1 MSIGGAWQSVLHFQ
15 ERDRF
20 LRHRQLCSF
29 QGKPYFAFISLRFAK
44 IAVLIIVETMRNTNA
59 VTAETAIAS
68 GRSVRA
74 LESRFRVT
82 TSNSAIAAHVPNK
95 TARVSK
101 GISAMMISRNTAL
114 DDLPKRRTPR
124 IVKFILRKFRNK
136 TVRK

>member
-59 VTAETAIAS
+59 VTAENRPFRRPD
-68 GRSVRA
+68 RSVRA
-74 LESRFRVT
+74 LE
-82 TSNSAIAAHVPNK
+82 K
-95 TARVSK
+95 Q
-101 GISAMMISRNTAL
+101 IS
-114 DDLPKRRTPR
+114 
-124 IVKFILRKFRNK
+124 V
-136 TVRK
+136 